1 MMDSIS
7 GSWSEILEEMLP
19 RNECDIC
26 IPPLD
31 IGPPPPL
38 PANFQD
44 KAILSGSC
52 NVCSVL
58 SEVEMRPIQVTD
70 ASLLP
75 VAATFVV
82 GILFVFVTVIVLLLK
97 IKKCQAFM
105 PQAVCWIFPRN
116 VLPHTELAP
125 SSLPSPSPS
134 MEKLKDSGK
143 RQWHMSSRSLQ
154 SENIYE
160 VCSPPSPD
168 SLYEEVGPGP
178 RSECSPYGVVMVE
191 NSFNSNMNK
200 SRPSYGSDLAQDCL
214 AGSRFQPHLMRNIN
228 LPNSRFSTF
237 GGSAHG
243 FVNPVVQD
251 AHVTSS
257 QTLRSSFRPRNSPG
271 PGGYVQKRELPP
283 VPGDNY

>member
-1 MMDSIS
+1 MDTSLQLSILRRCATRTAS
-7 GSWSEILEEMLP
+7 VHSPGL
-19 RNECDIC
+19 
-26 IPPLD
+26 
-31 IGPPPPL
+31 PPPF

-44 KAILSGSC
+44 KAVLSSNC

-82 GILFVFVTVIVLLLK
+82 GILFVLITIVILLLK
-97 IKKCQAFM
+97 IKKCQGFISHSF
-105 PQAVCWIFPRN
+105 CWFFPRS

-125 SSLPSPSPS
+125 SSVPSPSPS

-143 RQWHMSSRSLQ
+143 RLWQHGSSRSLQ

-178 RSECSPYGVVMVE
+178 NCNPYGVVRVE
-191 NSFNSNMNK
+191 NSFNAINNLRNGMNDG
-200 SRPSYGSDLAQDCL
+200 P
-214 AGSRFQPHLMRNIN
+214 RFQP
-228 LPNSRFSTF
+228 LPTNNRFSTF
-237 GGSAHG
+237 GGRAHG
-243 FVNPVVQD
+243 FVNPVVQQD
-251 AHVTSS
+251 SR
-257 QTLRSSFRPRNSPG
+257 TLRSSFRPRN
-271 PGGYVQKRELPP
+271 GGFAQKRELPP
-283 VPGDNY
+283 VPRNNY

>member
-1 MMDSIS
+1 MDTFS

-82 GILFVFVTVIVLLLK
+82 GILFVFITIIVLLLK

-168 SLYEEVGPGP
+168 SLYEEVGPVP
-178 RSECSPYGVVMVE
+178 QSQCNPYGVVMVE
-191 NSFNSNMNK
+191 NSFNSMNK
-200 SRPSYGSDLAQDCL
+200 SRPSYGSDIGQDCL
-214 AGSRFQPHLMRNIN
+214 TGSRFQSSMMRNIN

-251 AHVTSS
+251 AHTTSS
-257 QTLRSSFRPRNSPG
+257 QTLRSSFRPRNSPVTG
-271 PGGYVQKRELPP
+271 SGGYVQKRELPP
-283 VPGDNY
+283 VPNDY